1 MSTEPTL
8 GNRALRDPSLSR
20 VMVLVTEAL
29 PEGELLD
36 ELDRRLPREPA
47 GVTLVA
53 PALEVG
59 KSIGRSGDVDAA
71 IREARNRLERSQ
83 EMLEGHG
90 ISALGQVGVSD
101 PVAAAA
107 EALRRFPADLVLIVG
122 DPYAGGLLERARVLL
137 GLPVE
142 PIATGRAQ
150 SEPIPT
156 TVGNASAGIAA
167 SPNPG
172 LAWLPRFSAG
182 DRLAIAFAVLVAMFG
197 LAALVVLVI
206 SLFQ

>member
-1 MSTEPTL
+1 
-8 GNRALRDPSLSR
+8 
-20 VMVLVTEAL
+20 MVLVTEAL

-47 GVTLVA
+47 GVILVA
-53 PALEVG
+53 PVLEVG
-59 KSIGRSGDVDAA
+59 RSDDVDAT

-107 EALRRFPADLVLIVG
+107 EALRRFPAELVLIVG
-122 DPYAGGLLERARVLL
+122 DPYAAGLLERARVLL
-137 GLPVE
+137 DLPIE
-142 PIATGRAQ
+142 PVATGRAQ
-150 SEPIPT
+150 SEPIPA
-156 TVGNASAGIAA
+156 TVGNARAGFAG
-167 SPNPG
+167 SPAQG
-172 LAWLPRFSAG
+172 LDWLPRFSAG

-197 LAALVVLVI
+197 IAALVILLI